1 MQIFCQNIHYICQS
15 ERNIEEI
22 LGIHVVSSQAGG
34 DNLFRP
40 GRRGRAG
47 HPADGRGKVAVL
59 PAPGLVVSPLISLI
73 KDQVQNLRARGI
85 KALAVHSGMT
95 HREIDITLDNAVYGD
110 YKFLYLSP
118 ERLRTEI
125 FRKRVQ
131 KMQVSFLV
139 VDEAH
144 CISQW
149 GYDFRPDYLQIA
161 DIRELLPGVPVIALT
176 ATATPSVAKDIEE
189 KLHFPKDNIIC
200 SGFERPNL
208 SYIVRKTEDKFGA
221 LLAVCRAVQGTGIV
235 YVRERKAA
243 RDIAAFLQSQGV
255 DAGFYHAGLSKE
267 ERNAVQERWK
277 RGELRVIAATNAFGM
292 GIDKPDVR
300 FVCHF
305 DVPEAVE
312 SYYQEAGRA
321 GRDGLRSWAVLLWN
335 KSDLKRLEAIY
346 QTTFPGLDY
355 IADIYQ
361 KMYKFF
367 NIAYEDGAGA
377 VYKFNLMEFVRRY
390 RLNAATAYNAIK
402 YIETAGYWSVT
413 DEIDNPTRI
422 TFTVN
427 RDDLYRIQLRDPSLD
442 TFVKALMRIYPGLF
456 SHLVSIDEDYVARVI
471 QQPVRVVKLKLL
483 QLSRSRVLKYI
494 PRARSPLICF
504 AGERLTPR
512 NLYLSEKNYEQRKR
526 LFKERLDAMYTY
538 ISPVSDR
545 SAAQSACRSRRLSAY
560 FGQDYFLI
568 TSSRSGVT
576 SAIATPTRPLS
587 MTTTRRLRW
596 PWILMKVP
604 SMPLKG
610 PPRMRMGVPFLRS
623 ISSGRR

>member
-1 MQIFCQNIHYICQS
+1 MLLKLINQFFQFLKVHSHVCKYFAKIIIIFAKVKEILRKYWGYTSFRPKQ
-15 ERNIEEI
+15 EEI
-22 LGIHVVSSQAGG
+22 ISSALAGEDVLAILPTG
-34 DNLFRP
+34 
-40 GRRGRAG
+40 G
-47 HPADGRGKVAVL
+47 GKSLCFQL
-59 PAPGLVVSPLISLI
+59 PAMMRDGLAIVVSPLISLI
-73 KDQVQNLRARGI
+73 KDQVQNLRSRGI

-95 HREIDITLDNAVYGD
+95 RREIDIALDNAVYGD

-118 ERLRTEI
+118 ERLRTEV
-125 FRKRVQ
+125 FRKRLD

-149 GYDFRPDYLQIA
+149 GYDFRPDYLLIA
-161 DIRELLPGVPVIALT
+161 DIRDLLPGVPVIALT
-176 ATATPSVAKDIEE
+176 ATATPAVSKDIQE
-189 KLHFPKDNIIC
+189 KLRFPRENVIC

-208 SYIVRKTEDKFGA
+208 SYIVRKTENKYGA
-221 LLAVCRAVQGTGIV
+221 LLSVCRSVQGTGIV
-235 YVRERKAA
+235 YVRERRAA
-243 RDIAAFLQSQGV
+243 RDVAAFLCSQGV

-267 ERNAVQERWK
+267 ERGAVQERWM
-277 RGELRVIAATNAFGM
+277 RGELRIIAATNAFGM

-335 KSDLKRLEAIY
+335 KPDLTRLEAIY
-346 QTTFPGLDY
+346 RSTFPGLDY

-361 KMYKFF
+361 KMYRFF
-367 NIAYEDGAGA
+367 DIAYEDGAGA

-402 YIETAGYWSVT
+402 YIETVGYWSVT

-422 TFTVN
+422 MFTVS
-427 RDDLYRIQLRDPSLD
+427 RDDLYRIQLSDSSLD

-456 SHLVSIDEDYVARVI
+456 SHLVSIDEDYVSRVI
-471 QQPVRVVKLKLL
+471 QQPSRVVSLKLL
-483 QLSRSRVLKYI
+483 QLSRSGVLRYI
-494 PRARSPLICF
+494 PKARSPLICF
-504 AGERLTPR
+504 AGERLTPS
-512 NLYLSEKNYEQRKR
+512 NLFLSEKNYEQRKR
-526 LFKERLDAMYTY
+526 LFKERIDAMYTY

-560 FGQDYFLI
+560 FGQEQC
-568 TSSRSGVT
+568 
-576 SAIATPTRPLS
+576 RPCGICDLCAPGEVD
-587 MTTTRRLRW
+587 L
-596 PWILMKVP
+596 L
-604 SMPLKG
+604 
-610 PPRMRMGVPFLRS
+610 F
-623 ISSGRR
+623 

>member
-1 MQIFCQNIHYICQS
+1 MLA
-15 ERNIEEI
+15 I
-22 LGIHVVSSQAGG
+22 LPTGG
-34 DNLFRP
+34 
-40 GRRGRAG
+40 
-47 HPADGRGKVAVL
+47 GKSLCFQL
-59 PAPGLVVSPLISLI
+59 PAMMKEGLAVVVSPLISLI
-73 KDQVQNLRARGI
+73 KDQVQNLRGRGI

-95 HREIDITLDNAVYGD
+95 RREIDLTLDNAVYGD

-118 ERLRTEI
+118 ERLRTDI
-125 FRKRVQ
+125 FRKRLQ
-131 KMQVSFLV
+131 KMQVNFLV

-161 DIRELLPGVPVIALT
+161 DVRELLPGVPVIALT
-176 ATATPSVAKDIEE
+176 ATATPSVARDIEE

-221 LLAVCRAVQGTGIV
+221 LLSVCRSVSGTGIV
-235 YVRERKAA
+235 YVRERKTA
-243 RDIAAFLQSQGV
+243 RDVSSFLRSQGV
-255 DAGFYHAGLSKE
+255 EAGFYHAGLGKE
-267 ERNAVQERWK
+267 ERSAVQEKWK
-277 RGELRVIAATNAFGM
+277 SGELRVMAATNAFGM

-305 DVPEAVE
+305 DMPEAVE

-335 KSDLKRLEAIY
+335 KSDITRLETIFR
-346 QTTFPGLDY
+346 TTFPGLDY

-361 KMYKFF
+361 KVYRFF

-377 VYKFNLMEFVRRY
+377 VYKFNLMDFVRRY
-390 RLNAATAYNAIK
+390 HLPASTAYNAIK
-402 YIETAGYWSVT
+402 YIETAGYWTVT

-422 TFTVN
+422 MFTVN
-427 RDDLYRIQLRDPSLD
+427 RDDLYRIQLADSSTD

-456 SHLVSIDEDYVARVI
+456 SHMVSIDEEYIARVTM
-471 QQPVRVVKLKLL
+471 QSPRVVKLKFL
-483 QLSRSRVLKYI
+483 QLSRSGVLKYI

-504 AGERLTPR
+504 AGERLTPQ

-560 FGQDYFLI
+560 FGQEQC
-568 TSSRSGVT
+568 
-576 SAIATPTRPLS
+576 RPCGICDLCAPGEAD
-587 MTTTRRLRW
+587 L
-596 PWILMKVP
+596 L
-604 SMPLKG
+604 
-610 PPRMRMGVPFLRS
+610 F
-623 ISSGRR
+623 